1 MLIAVKAVKLSS
13 SAHYNK
19 TNSLPGK
26 IFIILNQSLLRIQLK
41 FILRPNP
48 ISMQNSLE
56 YGPGPLSVTSERA
69 YVWYTYDPLLL
80 VSFP

>member
-1 MLIAVKAVKLSS
+1 
-13 SAHYNK
+13 
-19 TNSLPGK
+19 
-26 IFIILNQSLLRIQLK
+26 
-41 FILRPNP
+41 
-48 ISMQNSLE
+48 MQNPLE

>member
-1 MLIAVKAVKLSS
+1 MFITVQAVKLSS
-13 SAHYNK
+13 STHHNK
-19 TNSLPGK
+19 TTKLPRK
-26 IFIILNQSLLRIQLK
+26 IFIVLNQSLFRIQLK
-41 FILRPNP
+41 FILRLES